1 MFFISILGKFM
12 HTTLE
17 LVLIILAA
25 AVIVAAAAR
34 AIKLPTMLGY
44 LLTGIVIGPHALG
57 WLPDSPQTR
66 YLAEFGVVFL
76 MFSVG
81 LEFSLPRM
89 LAMRGTVF
97 GFGGAQVGL
106 SILATIG
113 LAFLLDLPIPAA
125 VALGGTLAMSST
137 AIVSRLLSERV
148 ELQSQHGRL
157 AMGALLFQDLAV
169 VPLLILIPAFALSTD
184 SLAQELLSALLK
196 AAVVL
201 FVLLYFGQ
209 KIMRAWFHRIA
220 ETKSSELFTLNLLL
234 ITLGLAYLTEHAGLS
249 LALGAFLAGM
259 LVSETEYRYQ
269 VEDDIK
275 PFRDVLLGLFFI
287 TIGMW
292 LDIRVVMNQVLLVL
306 LLLAII
312 IIGKGLSI
320 WFLARVF
327 GHGNNTAVRTALS
340 LSQGGE
346 FGLVLLALT
355 VDQNLIDRHISQP
368 VLAALVISMLLAPI
382 IIHRME
388 WISQKLAAG
397 DWTNRA
403 KEVHDITLKSFGK
416 GGHVILCGYG
426 RSGQSRARFLE
437 AENIPFVA
445 LDADPTRVKAAAA
458 AGESVVFGDP
468 SRREVLVAA
477 GISRARALA
486 ITFSDLNSSMSI
498 LRHTRELK
506 PELPVV
512 VRTVDDSHIDE
523 LKDAG
528 ATEVVSEVME
538 GSLMLASHALMLL
551 GVPLSSVLKRIRS
564 VRESRY
570 ALMRGFFRGETD
582 IDEQLGEQAQ
592 PRLYSVLIS
601 PQSAAIDK
609 TLEEIGLEE
618 MLVDVVAIRRHGI
631 RGVNPGPETRVEAG
645 DVMVLRGTPE
655 HLAAAEIVLLQG

>member
-1 MFFISILGKFM
+1 MQ
-12 HTTLE
+12 TTLE

-25 AVIVAAAAR
+25 AVIVASIAR
-34 AIKLPTMLGY
+34 AFKLPTMLGY

-106 SILATIG
+106 SILATLG
-113 LAFLLDLPIPAA
+113 LSFMLDLPIPAA
-125 VALGGTLAMSST
+125 IALGGALAMSST

-157 AMGALLFQDLAV
+157 TMGALLFQDLAV
-169 VPLLILIPAFALSTD
+169 VPLLILIPAFAMSAD
-184 SLAQELLSALLK
+184 SLAIELLSALLK
-196 AAVVL
+196 AAAVL
-201 FVLLYFGQ
+201 FVLLFFGQ

-234 ITLGLAYLTEHAGLS
+234 ITLGLAYLTEHTGLS

-292 LDIRVVMNQVLLVL
+292 LDVRVVMSHILLVMVLLG
-306 LLLAII
+306 II
-312 IIGKGLSI
+312 IVGKGLSI
-320 WFLARVF
+320 WVLARLF
-327 GHGNNTAVRTALS
+327 GHGHITAVRTALA

-355 VDQNLIDRHISQP
+355 ASQGLIDPQISQP

-388 WISQKLAAG
+388 WISRKLSAG
-397 DWTNRA
+397 DWANRA
-403 KEVHDITLKSFGK
+403 KEVHDISLKTFGK
-416 GGHVILCGYG
+416 KGHVILCGYG
-426 RSGQSRARFLE
+426 RSGQSLARFLE
-437 AENIPFVA
+437 TEDIPFVA
-445 LDADPTRVKAAAA
+445 LDIDPTRVKAAAA

-468 SRREVLVAA
+468 SKREVLIAA
-477 GISRARALA
+477 GISRARAMA
-486 ITFSDLNSSMSI
+486 ITFSDLGASMSI
-498 LRHTRELK
+498 LRHARELK
-506 PELPVV
+506 PELPIV
-512 VRTVDDSHIDE
+512 VRTVDDSHIDK
-523 LKDAG
+523 LKEAG

-551 GVPLSSVLKRIRS
+551 GVPLSQVLKRIRS

-570 ALMRGFFRGETD
+570 SLMRGFFRGETD
-582 IDEQLGEQAQ
+582 LNQELGEEAQ
-592 PRLYSVLIS
+592 PRLFSLLIS
-601 PQSAAIDK
+601 PQSAAIGK
-609 TLEEIGLEE
+609 TLEEVGLDDL
-618 MLVDVVAIRRHGI
+618 LVDVVAIRRHGI
-631 RGVNPGPETRVEAG
+631 RGINPGPETHVEVG

-655 HLAAAEIVLLQG
+655 NLAAAEIILLQG